1 MREIMLA
8 VSYWLHLIATVVWI
22 GGITFILFI
31 AIPSAKQILGAEAG
45 KLMGEISK
53 RFTPTANYSIILLIV
68 TGAVLT
74 AVNKQFLGIGNVV
87 NSWSLGLIVKHVL
100 VLGMV
105 AVHLYRGLV
114 LAPKIARTELASEKA
129 SLQKLS
135 LNLVKVNFCLGL
147 VVLLFSGILS
157 TLSNGAS

>member
-1 MREIMLA
+1 MKELILIA
-8 VSYWLHLIATVVWI
+8 CYWIHLIATVVWI

-31 AIPSAKQILGAEAG
+31 AIPSAKQVLGGEAG

-53 RFTPTANYSIILLIV
+53 RFTPIANYSIILMIV
-68 TGAVLT
+68 TGFVLT
-74 AVNKQFLGIGNVV
+74 AVNKQFLGIGNFG
-87 NSWSLGLIVKHVL
+87 NSWSLGLIVKHVF

-105 AVHLYRGLV
+105 AVHFYRGLV
-114 LAPKIARTELASEKA
+114 LAPRIARTEPASQKA

-147 VVLLFSGILS
+147 IVLLFSGIISIL
-157 TLSNGAS
+157 N